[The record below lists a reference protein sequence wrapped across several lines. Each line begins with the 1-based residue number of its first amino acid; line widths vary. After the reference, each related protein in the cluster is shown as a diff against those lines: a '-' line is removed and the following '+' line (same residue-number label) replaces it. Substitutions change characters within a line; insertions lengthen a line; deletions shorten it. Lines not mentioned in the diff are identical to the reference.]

1 MGEPVKEEKHVTEEE
16 SSTSTSSSSKED
28 VAVETVVR
36 ELVDR
41 ASFWTEP
48 STLEKNFFTLDYR
61 KAPSLGSASSVDG
74 SELGDLSDCELSL
87 LESDEDSDKEFERL
101 QRYTCEIR
109 LKKFKE
115 DHPDGV
121 PDRKKSKNEVVIDTS
136 DFQNEYD
143 TLPPLENLS
152 IHCDESIPL
161 EVVGHVTSVVD
172 CLVVIQSEGGVALDF
187 DSVLFD
193 KDRNSIGVVFDLF
206 GPVRSP
212 LYSVR
217 FNTKE
222 EAAKLQVG
230 MKVYYA
236 PKAEQYTRTVIE
248 TQLKEPEEVGDYSS
262 EDEAVFSDDEKEREY
277 RARKSAQAR
286 SAKETASTGSNER
299 RGQKR
304 RVQFSESISRG
315 GGRGRGGQNRG
326 QHRGRGGSWN
336 WHSERG
342 GYPGRGRYNKRPNPD
357 SSASQTRPPAA
368 ANMDNPYAEY
378 GCYSGNPFTDSRQL

>member
-1 MGEPVKEEKHVTEEE
+1 MGEPMKMDKHVTEEA
-16 SSTSTSSSSKED
+16 SPTSTSSSTKED
-28 VAVETVVR
+28 GIVETIMR

-41 ASFWTEP
+41 ASFWSEP
-48 STLEKNFFTLDYR
+48 STLESPPMLILSFQKNFFTLDYR

-74 SELGDLSDCELSL
+74 SEFGDLSDCELSL
-87 LESDEDSDKEFERL
+87 LESEEDSDKEFERL

-143 TLPPLENLS
+143 TLPPLENLC

-230 MKVYYA
+230 MNVYYA

-248 TQLKEPEEVGDYSS
+248 TQLKEPEEVCDYSS

-286 SAKETASTGSNER
+286 SAKETAATGSSGR

-342 GYPGRGRYNKRPNPD
+342 GYPGQVLLISVAIMLVMND
-357 SSASQTRPPAA
+357 V
-368 ANMDNPYAEY
+368 DI
-378 GCYSGNPFTDSRQL
+378 D

>member
-1 MGEPVKEEKHVTEEE
+1 
-16 SSTSTSSSSKED
+16 
-28 VAVETVVR
+28 
-36 ELVDR
+36 
-41 ASFWTEP
+41 
-48 STLEKNFFTLDYR
+48 
-61 KAPSLGSASSVDG
+61 
-74 SELGDLSDCELSL
+74 
-87 LESDEDSDKEFERL
+87 L

-193 KDRNSIGVVFDLF
+193 K
-206 GPVRSP
+206 
-212 LYSVR
+212 
-217 FNTKE
+217 
-222 EAAKLQVG
+222 AAKLQVG

-286 SAKETASTGSNER
+286 SAKEAAATGSNER

-304 RVQFSESISRG
+304 RVQFSESTSRG

-342 GYPGRGRYNKRPNPD
+342 GYPG
-357 SSASQTRPPAA
+357 
-368 ANMDNPYAEY
+368 
-378 GCYSGNPFTDSRQL
+378 